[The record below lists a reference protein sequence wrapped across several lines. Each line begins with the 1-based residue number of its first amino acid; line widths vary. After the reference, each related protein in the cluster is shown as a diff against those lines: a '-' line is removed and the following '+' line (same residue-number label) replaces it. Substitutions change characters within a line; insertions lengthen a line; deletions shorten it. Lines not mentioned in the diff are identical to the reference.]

1 MDRPATLT
9 ITATVNASGSYANTA
24 TISAAEAD
32 LTPGNNSAGNTRTHA
47 NVGITKTVNNLQC
60 RWQ

>member
-1 MDRPATLT
+1 MDHWYVNQWIECYLT

-32 LTPGNNSAGNTRTHA
+32 PTPGT
-47 NVGITKTVNNLQC
+47 TVL
-60 RWQ
+60 R